1 MRGKSVIF
9 ALAVLLV
16 VQAWGQPGP
25 EMQPRS
31 YLGVNLKNMTPAEA
45 ASLKL
50 KNNEGA
56 LVADVDQ
63 DGPAAK
69 AGLKQHDVILNFNG
83 HQVRNAEELRHLI
96 HGTAPGHPVAL
107 GVSRGGHWMNVN
119 LQLAKHPRYF
129 PHETMKATP
138 APAPPRDL
146 DLPQFSMLQFWS
158 RNGLLVED
166 LTPQLGE
173 YFGVR
178 KGQGVLV
185 RSVEKGSPAEAAG
198 LRAGDVIVKV
208 NGDRVSCSSEWRH
221 AMRQLQSTAN
231 LGIVRDRHEQSVSMK
246 LSK

>member
-1 MRGKSVIF
+1 MK
-9 ALAVLLV
+9 
-16 VQAWGQPGP
+16 
-25 EMQPRS
+25 
-31 YLGVNLKNMTPAEA
+31 
-45 ASLKL
+45 
-50 KNNEGA
+50 
-56 LVADVDQ
+56 
-63 DGPAAK
+63 
-69 AGLKQHDVILNFNG
+69 
-83 HQVRNAEELRHLI
+83 
-96 HGTAPGHPVAL
+96 PV
-107 GVSRGGHWMNVN
+107 
-119 LQLAKHPRYF
+119 
-129 PHETMKATP
+129 TP

-208 NGDRVSCSSEWRH
+208 NGDHVSCSSEWRH

-231 LGIVRDRHEQSVSMK
+231 LGIVRDRREQSVSMK